1 MLTRLI
7 AVIILQYI
15 QIWNDYVVHLKP
27 DNVVDQFYLS
37 FLKVYRSKWSKIFL
51 IKFDFSYLEFFLE
64 IYLNFSEPNTKNA
77 DKATIG
83 YLSSWLKKAAY

>member
-37 FLKVYRSKWSKIFL
+37 FLKVYRSK
-51 IKFDFSYLEFFLE
+51 
-64 IYLNFSEPNTKNA
+64 
-77 DKATIG
+77 
-83 YLSSWLKKAAY
+83 